1 MRRSPLIAVY
11 LTVFID
17 LLGFSIILPLLPYYA
32 EHYGATGVWV
42 GALIAAYALM
52 QFLSAPVLGRLSDR
66 FGRRP
71 ILLVSLAGSCAAL
84 VLTGLAHSLGMLLLA
99 RLVDGASGGS
109 ISTAQAYVADST
121 APKDRA
127 HYMGLLGA
135 AIGLGF
141 TLGPGI
147 GGALNVFG
155 FSAAAFGAAALA
167 GANFLFAV
175 AKLPETRRP
184 GDPRRSGALPSRA
197 ELADAF
203 RRPELGRVLWA
214 GFLAM
219 FAFTGMEATFALLGQ
234 RRFGLTGGGF
244 AALFTYIGVIG
255 VAVQGGLVRRLAA
268 RYGNRRLAT
277 AGAMLLALALAAS
290 ALIFNWP
297 EAILVVTL
305 LALGQALL
313 SPMLPALLSLA
324 AGVDEQGQVLGLGQ
338 SMQSLARAGG
348 PIVAGVLYDLSP
360 PLPYLAGGLLTLLAA
375 ALLASLLRRASAA
388 TASAAQESVGARG

>member
-66 FGRRP
+66 VGRRP
-71 ILLVSLAGSCAAL
+71 VLLVSLAGSCAAL
-84 VLTGLAHSLGMLLLA
+84 VLTGLAHSLWLLLLA
-99 RLVDGASGGS
+99 RIVDGASGGS
-109 ISTAQAYVADST
+109 IATAQAYVADST
-121 APKDRA
+121 APEQRA

-135 AIGLGF
+135 AVGLGF

-155 FSAAAFGAAALA
+155 FSAAAFGAAALS
-167 GANFLFAV
+167 GANFLFAL
-175 AKLPETRRP
+175 AKLPETRRANAP
-184 GDPRRSGALPSRA
+184 THTGALPSLA
-197 ELADAF
+197 EIAGAF
-203 RRPELGRVLWA
+203 RRPAVGRVLWA

-219 FAFTGMEATFALLGQ
+219 FAFTGMEATFALFGQ

-255 VAVQGGLVRRLAA
+255 VIVQGWLVRRLAT
-268 RYGNRRLAT
+268 RHGERKLAA
-277 AGAMLLALALAAS
+277 AGAALLGLTLAGTALVFTFAA
-290 ALIFNWP
+290 
-297 EAILVVTL
+297 AIVVVTL
-305 LALGQALL
+305 LAVGQGLL
-313 SPMLPALLSLA
+313 SPLLPALLSLG
-324 AGVDEQGQVLGLGQ
+324 AGGDEQGHILGLGQ
-338 SMQSLARAGG
+338 SLQSLARAAG
-348 PIVAGVLYDLSP
+348 PIAAGVLYDLSP
-360 PLPYLAGGLLTLLAA
+360 PLPYLLGGLLTLVAA
-375 ALLASLLRRASAA
+375 ALLVSLLRQAALPREVEASR
-388 TASAAQESVGARG
+388 TG